1 MNTCSKVSGS
11 RKIAHRSVPLLA
23 AVLLACFN
31 CTVFAENL
39 DNLQK
44 KLLLNAEPPGAK
56 TPTAAKIGLSTTP
69 KAVVVAGRIDAK
81 GMDPFVDGKC
91 SFAMLQL
98 PDDHAQKPGHNS
110 DECPFCKK
118 RLANAPLVAVQ
129 FLDADGK
136 EILQDARDF
145 LGVKKGQQVVVKGTA
160 TFDPKLALPIIQL
173 KADGIF
179 IRKNG

>member
-1 MNTCSKVSGS
+1 MNARSEESGS
-11 RKIAHRSVPLLA
+11 RTIATQSVALLA
-23 AVLLACFN
+23 AVLIACFN
-31 CTVFAENL
+31 CSAFAESL
-39 DNLQK
+39 DSLQK

-56 TPTAAKIGLSTTP
+56 TPTAAKVGLSTTP

-98 PDDHAQKPGHNS
+98 PDDHAKKPGHNS
-110 DECPFCKK
+110 DDCPFCKK

-129 FLDADGK
+129 FLDADGN
-136 EILQDARDF
+136 EILRDARDL
-145 LGVKKGQQVVVKGTA
+145 LGVKKGQAVVVKGMA
-160 TFDPKLALPIIQL
+160 TFDKKLALPIIQL

-179 IRKNG
+179 VRKNG